1 MSTDR
6 AARRRGKSGGISGEI
21 RGNSVESATT
31 YRCGPFEVDVAR
43 RRVSRGAHDVHL
55 TPKAFDLLVLLV
67 RQAPR
72 VLPKREI
79 HEHIWPDTFVSDATL
94 VALVKELRR
103 ALRDRD
109 RGAPLIRTVHSVGY
123 AFAVHVDRGGQS
135 QRQAVTASHWLLA
148 DGHRMPLREGVNTVG
163 RDSQS
168 DVWLNFA
175 SVSRHHARIVVEAG
189 GAWVEDAGSKN
200 GTRVGAAAVDG
211 RSPLQDGDVLSV
223 GRVRVTYR
231 AASAGLSTETEAS
244 GTRQPLDSTSAGR
257 RQRPR

>member
-1 MSTDR
+1 
-6 AARRRGKSGGISGEI
+6 
-21 RGNSVESATT
+21 VESATT
-31 YRCGPFEVDVAR
+31 YRFGPFEADVAR

-67 RQAPR
+67 QQAPR

-79 HEHIWPDTFVSDATL
+79 HERIWLDTFVSDATL

-103 ALRDRD
+103 ALHDRD
-109 RGAPLIRTVHSVGY
+109 RRTPLIRTIHSVGY
-123 AFAVHVDRGGQS
+123 AFAAHVDRGKTDTQP
-135 QRQAVTASHWLLA
+135 ATLASHWLLA
-148 DGHRMPLREGVNTVG
+148 DGKRIPLREGINTIG
-163 RDSQS
+163 RDPQS
-168 DVWLNFA
+168 DVWLNFP
-175 SVSRHHARIVVEAG
+175 SVSRHHARIIVETG